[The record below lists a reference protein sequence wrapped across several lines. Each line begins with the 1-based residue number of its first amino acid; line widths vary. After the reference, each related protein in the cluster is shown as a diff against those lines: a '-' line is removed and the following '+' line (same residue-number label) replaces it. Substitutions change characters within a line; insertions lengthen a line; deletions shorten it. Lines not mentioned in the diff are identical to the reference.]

1 MENSVE
7 NLYLTIAQSIVN
19 SIDDD
24 WSISIIRA
32 ELTEGSIEFQS
43 EYIPTLSPEQPKYF
57 DVPFEIFEAFEELHA
72 VTSGTDNNW
81 NRATFSLEPSG
92 SFNIDFEWDQALADE
107 IESLNNE

>member
-24 WSISIIRA
+24 WSISVIRA

-72 VTSGTDNNW
+72 VTIGTELHLASNPQEVSILTSSGIKPLLMTSK
-81 NRATFSLEPSG
+81 A
-92 SFNIDFEWDQALADE
+92 
-107 IESLNNE
+107 